1 MAHERLYLYIVL
13 AGSLFAGVKA
23 REWRTGIVEKTAYA
37 RQDEGGGGNV
47 AIAESNSGGNSNPAP
62 SVAGMAAAAAAM
74 RISRTWHGFR
84 ITGNGYA
91 FIVACP
97 VGWRRQ
103 PNVTSN
109 GPIRYALEKGKF
121 YLLDDDGREFKMAVI
136 QKELLT
142 PPAGAK

>member
-1 MAHERLYLYIVL
+1 MAHERLYLSIVL

-91 FIVACP
+91 FIVAPGGLGPTAQRDEQWADP
-97 VGWRRQ
+97 VRAR
-103 PNVTSN
+103 
-109 GPIRYALEKGKF
+109 KGQ
-121 YLLDDDGREFKMAVI
+121 G
-136 QKELLT
+136 Q
-142 PPAGAK
+142 